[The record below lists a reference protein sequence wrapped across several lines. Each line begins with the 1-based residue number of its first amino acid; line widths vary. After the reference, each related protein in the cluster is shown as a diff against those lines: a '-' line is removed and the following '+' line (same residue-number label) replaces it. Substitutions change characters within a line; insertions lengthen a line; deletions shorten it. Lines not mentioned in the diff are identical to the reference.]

1 MLISSLKPGSGPS
14 PSPRARGF
22 VSSVFCLVL
31 GTACGGGASSPDM
44 AGSSDDATAL
54 QAADVTV
61 LMMGNSHTTLANLP
75 AHLRALLAAGL
86 PGKRV
91 AVAVSPDW
99 MFLEERAADTASL
112 NLLRSRPWTAVVL
125 QAQKYSSSG
134 LFSYSTQGAEQLVQ
148 VTRLN
153 KSLPVLF
160 AEWPRLGVTETARIY
175 DLHVSI
181 ATAQPACVPPVGQAW
196 DLAAQRHPGLRL
208 HSSDG
213 NHADLPGAYLA
224 ALVLYAGIT
233 GRSPRALPDV
243 DSGVAAPVQA
253 QLRAVAADTLDQLP
267 ARRHC
272 PNDAPLA

>member
-1 MLISSLKPGSGPS
+1 M
-14 PSPRARGF
+14 
-22 VSSVFCLVL
+22 FCLVL
-31 GTACGGGASSPDM
+31 STACGGGASGPDM
-44 AGSSDDATAL
+44 VVSSDTAQAL
-54 QAADVTV
+54 EAADVTV

-75 AHLRALLAAGL
+75 AHLQALLTAGL

-91 AVAVSPDW
+91 AVVVSPDW

-112 NLLRSRPWTAVVL
+112 NQLRSRSWTAVVL

-148 VTRLN
+148 LARQN

-160 AEWPRLGVTETARIY
+160 AEWPRLGVAETSRIY
-175 DLHVSI
+175 DLHVGI

-208 HSSDG
+208 HHSDG

-233 GRSPRALPDV
+233 GRSPRSLPDV

-253 QLRAVAADTLDQLP
+253 QLRAVAADTLGQVP
-267 ARRHC
+267 ARHHC
-272 PNDAPLA
+272 PNDAPLAAVTGPSA